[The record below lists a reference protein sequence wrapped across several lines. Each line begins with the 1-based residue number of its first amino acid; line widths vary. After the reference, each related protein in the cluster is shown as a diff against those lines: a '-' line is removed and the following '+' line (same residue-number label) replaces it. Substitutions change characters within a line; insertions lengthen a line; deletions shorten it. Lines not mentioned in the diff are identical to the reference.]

1 METSSKSRPSA
12 AVPCDF
18 CDSKTAVVH
27 CRADSAKLCL
37 LCDRHVHSAN
47 ALSRKHLRSQICD
60 NCRTEPVSFR
70 CFTDNLALCQS
81 CDWDSHGNCSVLSLH
96 KRTPVESFSG
106 CPSPLELAS
115 VFRVDLK
122 DGNWSSWNFGS
133 VNVQDFVVP
142 GENCYVGCGT
152 KVEKNGISVVYEQLV
167 DLIRSDVDVVR
178 GDVDGDGDEGE
189 DGAELGPGTPGR
201 CANMGNFQG
210 VDLDNG
216 GDEELLRQQTPFTSL
231 LMLPTPVDARD
242 TGCGYGCAVE
252 GDAMWDRGHLSY
264 QAPQI
269 WDFHLGRSRICKET
283 SPEAGYDVNNSGFVI
298 KNYSEITKGSSLTR
312 TKALQGMY
320 EMNCTTTHEDIL
332 SKNCHSNKALSSQGT
347 TTAESNN
354 IPIVG
359 PSSESWSAEPNTN
372 SIKSMQFKDLLIG
385 SGTARTETTNVDMEL
400 LAQNRGHAMLRYKEK
415 KKTRR
420 YEKHIRYESRK
431 ARADTRKRVKG
442 RFVKAS
448 DS

>member
-1 METSSKSRPSA
+1 MTNVELKDDSILSCFLEMKIKETWFPFLVRFDVIFLSGSTKSEEKKTYLLLKMETTSKSRPSA

-81 CDWDSHGNCSVLSLH
+81 CDWDSHGNCSVPSLH
-96 KRTPVESFSG
+96 ERTPVESFSG

-142 GENCYVGCGT
+142 GENCYAGCGT

-216 GDEELLRQQTPFTSL
+216 DDEELLRQQTPFTSL

-283 SPEAGYDVNNSGFVI
+283 SPEAGYDVDNSGFVI

-332 SKNCHSNKALSSQGT
+332 SKNAVLVVTHDWRNRMKLLLCT
-347 TTAESNN
+347 C
-354 IPIVG
+354 
-359 PSSESWSAEPNTN
+359 
-372 SIKSMQFKDLLIG
+372 SIQLEYM
-385 SGTARTETTNVDMEL
+385 
-400 LAQNRGHAMLRYKEK
+400 
-415 KKTRR
+415 
-420 YEKHIRYESRK
+420 
-431 ARADTRKRVKG
+431 DT
-442 RFVKAS
+442 
-448 DS
+448 